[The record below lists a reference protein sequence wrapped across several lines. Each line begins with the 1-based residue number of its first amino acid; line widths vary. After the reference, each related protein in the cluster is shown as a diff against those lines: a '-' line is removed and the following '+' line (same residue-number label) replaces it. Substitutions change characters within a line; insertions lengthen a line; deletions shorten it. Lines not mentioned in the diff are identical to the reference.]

1 MSTFSAFA
9 SSERAM
15 TQPSL
20 FDRTTTG
27 RPSRAGL
34 NTRSHDT

>member
-1 MSTFSAFA
+1 MGIPNAFA
-9 SSERAM
+9 SLERAI

-27 RPSRAGL
+27 FPFSPGSK
-34 NTRSHDT
+34 TRSHDA